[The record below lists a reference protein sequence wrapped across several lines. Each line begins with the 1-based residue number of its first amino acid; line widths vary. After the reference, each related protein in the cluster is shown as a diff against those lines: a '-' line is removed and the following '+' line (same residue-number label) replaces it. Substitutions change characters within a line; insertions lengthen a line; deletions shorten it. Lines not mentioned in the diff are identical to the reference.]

1 MAVSMTTSVRRW
13 TTASLQRDGDVETS
27 ASCHPVAAVG
37 AGVRVPAHALG
48 ADVIDSE
55 FRCGGCRETLT
66 VYHHFSRRHHAY
78 LGCRADSEDLT

>member
-1 MAVSMTTSVRRW
+1 M
-13 TTASLQRDGDVETS
+13 
-27 ASCHPVAAVG
+27 G
-37 AGVRVPAHALG
+37 AGARVPAHALG

-55 FRCGGCRETLT
+55 FRCGGRRETLT